1 MNERVR
7 SLALWVIRRPNDFLT
22 LELGPPVACRELLD
36 DRQENAR
43 VIAGTERFAGQRHE
57 RLDDV
62 FASTVTAA

>member
-1 MNERVR
+1 MRGFVPWR
-7 SLALWVIRRPNDFLT
+7 SGLSGAPTIFLT

-36 DRQENAR
+36 DREENAR